1 MPVQE
6 AEERSESETDMLQTS
21 REGPQSKS
29 LKRTAARADNVVA
42 GITIMNGQG
51 ASIAM
56 VGPSVII
63 NNGALT
69 IT

>member
-1 MPVQE
+1 VFIKTVTGAMI
-6 AEERSESETDMLQTS
+6 MI
-21 REGPQSKS
+21 G
-29 LKRTAARADNVVA
+29 AAGV
-42 GITIMNGQG
+42 TISNGQG
-51 ASIAM
+51 AMIAM